1 MLTIKLHIDY
11 IIQSISDYIN
21 KVLKSDIC
29 LFNTNYSELYIKPSK
44 TDLYIKV
51 KKGKKYQ
58 YKKIEYFSIADYFR
72 DTNID
77 ITLENHEKHNCKLD
91 LDFEVMIEQ
100 DYNTDNN

>member
-1 MLTIKLHIDY
+1 MVTIKLHIDY
-11 IIQSISDYIN
+11 IIQSIGDYIN

-29 LFNTNYSELYIKPSK
+29 LFNSNYSELYIKPSV

-58 YKKIEYFSIADYFR
+58 YKKIKYFSIVDYYNEA
-72 DTNID
+72 NID
-77 ITLENHEKHNCKLD
+77 ITLDNYEKNNCKLN

-100 DYNTDNN
+100 DYNKED

>member
-29 LFNTNYSELYIKPSK
+29 LFNTNYSELYIK
-44 TDLYIKV
+44 V

-77 ITLENHEKHNCKLD
+77 ITLENHEKHDCKLD
-91 LDFEVMIEQ
+91 LDFEIMIEQ
-100 DYNTDNN
+100 DYNKEN